1 VKAMIES
8 VVLTVTGMKCGGCE
22 TNVTGK
28 LEVINGVLSVKAS
41 HKEGAVSVEFDAEK
55 TGLDTIK
62 DAITDAGFTV
72 TD

>member
-1 VKAMIES
+1 MIES

-28 LEVINGVLSVKAS
+28 LEAIDGVLSVKAS
-41 HKEGAVSVEFDAEK
+41 HKDKEVSVEFDAEK
-55 TGLDTIK
+55 TSLNAIE